1 MLVLRL
7 APQFLVAGALLLL
20 LRGFAS
26 FDDFPAPRAEELPRM
41 AAGIVF
47 TGDFGRVDH
56 GLRLLDAGLLRRLYI
71 SGVNPEAGIRPEN
84 FVAQF
89 SSRNPGIAKLGWL
102 VDCCVEW
109 GERAENTWQNALD
122 ARCWALRNAVSGPLQ
137 LITGRE
143 HMARARAALAAAL
156 PDREILA
163 DPVEDRSL
171 GAEEDADR
179 RLKEY
184 LKYLATL
191 ALTLA
196 PGLAARTDANGV
208 FAQGCPEKL

>member
-7 APQFLVAGALLLL
+7 APQLLVAGALFGAM
-20 LRGFAS
+20 RGFAS
-26 FDDFPAPRAEELPRM
+26 FDDFSSPSLAELPRV

-56 GLRLLDAGLLRRLYI
+56 GLRLLDAGLVRRLYV
-71 SGVNPEAGIRPEN
+71 SGVNAEAGIRPEN

-89 SSRNPGIAKLGWL
+89 SARNPGIVELGAL

-109 GERAENTWQNALD
+109 GARAQNTWQNALD
-122 ARCWALRNAVSGPLQ
+122 ARCWALRNDLPGALL

-143 HMARARAALAAAL
+143 HMARARAALAAVL
-156 PDREILA
+156 PEREILTE
-163 DPVEDRSL
+163 PVEDQSL
-171 GAEEDADR
+171 GARNLER
-179 RLKEY
+179 RAKEY
-184 LKYLATL
+184 LKYLETL
-191 ALTLA
+191 TLTLA
-196 PGLAARTDANGV
+196 PGLAARTEAAGA